1 MKEACKKDEKP
12 IEEIALQQNIPKN
25 MREWNFTKEGKAN
38 KSLFA
43 VICRYIQEAINR
55 DTGKMMSS
63 KVLATHCDLAESS
76 VGKLIMGKQYMG
88 GHALK
93 EYKETLGAAGKEVPI
108 RKS

>member
-1 MKEACKKDEKP
+1 
-12 IEEIALQQNIPKN
+12 
-25 MREWNFTKEGKAN
+25 
-38 KSLFA
+38 
-43 VICRYIQEAINR
+43 
-55 DTGKMMSS
+55 MSS

-76 VGKLIMGKQYMG
+76 VGKLIMGKRYMG